1 MILSFTPIQFI
12 TLLILFALSYDG
24 ITSGIM
30 FLKNKNRFVGN
41 IILLSGLFMLTA
53 FATVFSHFLD
63 KPIIVGVILLII
75 EAVSFTPMLIFI
87 RRMNNK
93 PQNTAEPVPDET
105 DSLIENYYDQL
116 NQLAKKTR
124 ESIINLLKENNL
136 TSVNFLPYTGEG
148 YVDNY
153 LFYDCDKNGYGVA
166 MELDNLTFENEK
178 VMLSMSENENG
189 YYGQRSLN
197 ELQPNECIYVLEMLT
212 GVIEYSKQEGIP
224 VLAENQDFNDVESE

>member
-24 ITSGIM
+24 ITSGIT
-30 FLKNKNRFVGN
+30 FLKNKIRFVGN
-41 IILLSGLFMLTA
+41 LFLLLGLFMLTA
-53 FATVFSHFLD
+53 FATVFSLFLN

-75 EAVSFTPMLIFI
+75 EAVLFTPMLIFI
-87 RRMNNK
+87 HRMNNK

-105 DSLIENYYDQL
+105 DSLIGNYYDQL

-124 ESIINLLKENNL
+124 ESIISLMKENNL

-153 LFYDCDKNGYGVA
+153 LFYDCDKNGYGIA
-166 MELDNLTFENEK
+166 LELDNLTFENEK

-197 ELQPNECIYVLEMLT
+197 ELQPNECVYVLEMLT

-224 VLAENQDFNDVESE
+224 VLAENQDFDDIESE